1 MSFRPEV
8 VPAGDVAMESV
19 DTSKV
24 ALKWLNPPTSS
35 FRMYASNFRGFSGT
49 TRGEIELPKTAPLV
63 YPDTGYIEIG
73 KTKSVESQNGIGNGE
88 AKRSAFSQH
97 KKVAAAYFDKRAQAK
112 YVSVREK
119 FELQSAVTLHLPLY
133 DVRHTN
139 IPTLRWQVKPLHNLP
154 PDTVIRPILP

>member
-1 MSFRPEV
+1 MAFRPEV
-8 VPAGDVAMESV
+8 VPTGDVAIEPV

-35 FRMYASNFRGFSGT
+35 FKMYASNFRGFSGT
-49 TRGEIELPKTAPLV
+49 TRGEIELPKTAPLI
-63 YPDTGYIEIG
+63 YPDTGYTEIG

-112 YVSVREK
+112 YVSVR
-119 FELQSAVTLHLPLY
+119 
-133 DVRHTN
+133 
-139 IPTLRWQVKPLHNLP
+139 
-154 PDTVIRPILP
+154 

>member
-19 DTSKV
+19 NTSKV

-35 FRMYASNFRGFSGT
+35 FRVDASSFRGFSGT
-49 TRGEIELPKTAPLV
+49 TRGEIELPKTAPLI
-63 YPDTGYIEIG
+63 YPDTGYTEIG

-88 AKRSAFSQH
+88 AKRSASSQQ

-112 YVSVREK
+112 YVSIRGK
-119 FELQSAVTLHLPLY
+119 LELQSAVTLDLPFC

-139 IPTLRWQVKPLHNLP
+139 IPTPRWQVKPLHNSP
-154 PDTVIRPILP
+154 PDTVI